1 MGLSVSIA
9 SAIVLI
15 GWIVFIG
22 AISTALL
29 TTMNNVGTLVNSPSI
44 DEAQLSV
51 QLSLTITSVESRS
64 LNFSVQNTGSSEIF
78 LRTET
83 FAWNSV
89 IITYNNTDVT
99 SNNTEW
105 QTYLIDN
112 YTVLAVNAIGTNE
125 SFDVTSHQSI
135 NPGEQA
141 LIQVDLPSDAPD
153 IQIGSVV
160 TVVFASNYGVSARQE
175 ILVLTYGEQIQ
186 ISGGGQT
193 SPVAAAPTTL
203 AIAVSP
209 SSGPPGLNVT
219 ISGQL
224 TSGSAGLANEAI
236 YVYINGTKLAVSGT
250 TTSNGDYSFLY
261 TGLTAGIYA
270 IQTQFQGD
278 ANYAASSST
287 TDIVTVA

>member
-15 GWIVFIG
+15 GWIAFIG

-44 DEAQLSV
+44 DEAKLSV
-51 QLSLTITSVESRS
+51 QLSLTITSIESRS
-64 LNFSVQNTGSSEIF
+64 LNFSVQNTGSNVVF
-78 LRTET
+78 LRNET

-89 IITYNNTDVT
+89 IITYNNTD
-99 SNNTEW
+99 W

-112 YTVLAVNAIGTNE
+112 YTVLAITAIGTNV
-125 SFDVTSHQSI
+125 SFNVAAHQGI

-141 LIQVDLPSDAPD
+141 LIQVDLRSGAPD

-175 ILVLTYGEQIQ
+175 LLVLAYGEQNHQ
-186 ISGGGQT
+186 SGGGQT
-193 SPVAAAPTTL
+193 VPVVPAATTL
-203 AIAVSP
+203 AIVVSP
-209 SSGPPGLNVT
+209 SSGPPGLSVT

-224 TSGSAGLANEAI
+224 TSGGVGLASESV
-236 YVYINGTKLAVSGT
+236 YVYVNGTRLAVSGT
-250 TTSNGDYSFLY
+250 TTSNGDYLFSY

-278 ANYAASSST
+278 ANYAASSSA
-287 TDIVTVA
+287 TDIVTVG